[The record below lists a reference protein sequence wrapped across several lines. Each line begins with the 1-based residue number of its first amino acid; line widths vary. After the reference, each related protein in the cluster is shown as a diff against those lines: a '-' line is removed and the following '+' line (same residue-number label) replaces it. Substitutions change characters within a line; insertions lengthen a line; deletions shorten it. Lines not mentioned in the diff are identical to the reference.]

1 MSATMKGIRRTPQ
14 QKEHDDCTC
23 TVAVVTD
30 IVVDVRLIPTSMDAV
45 VVAACVVVV
54 DAR

>member
-1 MSATMKGIRRTPQ
+1 MSATMKGLRRTPQ
-14 QKEHDDCTC
+14 QKEHDCTC

-30 IVVDVRLIPTSMDAV
+30 IVVDVRLIPTSMAAV

-54 DAR
+54 DAT